1 MTAQLPRQLKELATT
16 IGALP
21 DDARADVLAEIAAKV
36 ESLKHSQLT
45 QAQRAIVQR
54 RLAEPRVYAS
64 PAAVT
69 ALLRRFNPNP

>member
-21 DDARADVLAEIAAKV
+21 DDARADVLAEIEAKV
-36 ESLKHSQLT
+36 KSLKQSQLT
-45 QAQRAIVQR
+45 DAQTAIVRQ

-64 PAAVT
+64 AAEVT
-69 ALLRRFNPNP
+69 DLLRRYNPSR